1 MATRQYIGARYVP
14 KFYENS
20 DGTAAWRSG
29 VIYEPLTIVTYNGN
43 SYTSKKVVPATI
55 GDPSSNPA
63 YWVATGVYNEQI
75 ASLTES
81 LDDINNRIDNIG
93 KRRIVIIGDSYLW
106 GYTGDD
112 HQAPITSW
120 GTYLVNL
127 LGVGAGDYD
136 MRSLG
141 GAGFAVAN
149 LGKNFLDLLNDSTIN
164 SPETVTDVIVE
175 GGYNDRNSS
184 DVDIKNGILTFVRTA
199 KTKYPNA
206 KVWVGHNGWAKHGDR
221 LYSLSKSV
229 RSYIAGANEAG
240 AAYINNIEFSLHR
253 YFTDF
258 FADGVHA
265 NENGQK
271 RIAQLTADVLQGG
284 GGDIYETFTNYIFTP
299 ASDISQTKLPE
310 FLGETFNGKYVNV
323 VCQVPCTIEYDEG
336 NWKTITCSGTAEN
349 FIDLGSFSGGYMIG
363 PGDIMFTVIPMEFIF
378 RIGNGEFSG
387 NHVGGLMIRNGHL
400 WVYCRETTGNGW
412 AVYNN
417 VSRIYL
423 TTFNAQFDA
432 LFC

>member
-1 MATRQYIGARYVP
+1 MASRQYIGARYVP

-29 VIYEPLTIVTYNGN
+29 VAYEPLTIVTYNGN
-43 SYTSKKVVPATI
+43 SYTSKKVVPASV
-55 GDPSSNPA
+55 GDPSTNPA

-75 ASLTES
+75 ESLTES
-81 LDDINNRIDNIG
+81 LDDINSRIDNIG
-93 KRRIVIIGDSYLW
+93 KRRIVIIGDSYLYGW
-106 GYTGDD
+106 TGVEYQD
-112 HQAPITSW
+112 ITGW

-136 MRSLG
+136 IRSIG
-141 GAGFAVAN
+141 GAGFVAAN
-149 LGKNFLDLLNDSTIN
+149 IGKNFLDLLNESTIN

-175 GGYNDRNSS
+175 GGYNDRVCS
-184 DVDIKNGILTFVRTA
+184 DNDIKTAIVTFVRTA

-206 KVWVGHNGWAKHGDR
+206 KIWVGHNGWAKHSDR
-221 LYSLSKSV
+221 LYPLSKSV

-240 AAYINNIEFSLHR
+240 ATYINNIEFSLHR

-258 FADGVHA
+258 SADGIHP

-299 ASDISQTKLPE
+299 ASDISNTRLPE
-310 FLGETFNGKYVNV
+310 FLGEMFNGKYVNV
-323 VCQVPCTIEYDEG
+323 VCQASCTVEYDEN
-336 NWKTITCSGTAEN
+336 NWKTINCSGDE
-349 FIDLGSFSGGYMIG
+349 FIDLGSFNGGYMIG
-363 PGDIMFTVIPMEFIF
+363 PDVMFTVIPMEFIF
-378 RIGNGEFSG
+378 KIGNGEYTG
-387 NHVGGLMIRNGHL
+387 KHDGGLMIRNGHL
-400 WVYCRETTGNGW
+400 WLYCRETTGNQGW

-417 VSRIYL
+417 VSKIYM
-423 TTFNAQFDA
+423 TRFNAQFDSM
-432 LFC
+432 FC

>member
-75 ASLTES
+75 ESLTES

-93 KRRIVIIGDSYLW
+93 KRRIVIIGDSYLYGW
-106 GYTGDD
+106 TGVIN
-112 HQAPITSW
+112 QGITSW

-127 LGVGAGDYD
+127 LSVGGLDYD
-136 MRSLG
+136 IRSIG
-141 GAGFAVAN
+141 GAGFVAATQ
-149 LGKNFLDLLNDSTIN
+149 GKNFIDLLNESTIN

-184 DVDIKNGILTFVRTA
+184 NDDIKQGILTFVRAA

-206 KVWVGHNGWAKHGDR
+206 KIWVGHNGWAKHSDR

-258 FADGVHA
+258 FPDGVHA

-271 RIAQLTADVLQGG
+271 HIAQLTADVLQGG

-299 ASDISQTKLPE
+299 ASDISQTNLPE
-310 FLGETFNGKYVNV
+310 FLGEMFNGKYVNV
-323 VCQVPCTIEYDEG
+323 VCQAYCDVQYDET
-336 NWKTITCSGTAEN
+336 NWKSITCNGNE
-349 FIDLGSFSGGYMIG
+349 FIDLGSFSGGYIIG
-363 PGDIMFTVIPMEFIF
+363 PDVQFTVIPMEFMF
-378 RIGNGEFSG
+378 RIGNGEYTGKHS
-387 NHVGGLMIRNGHL
+387 GGLMIRDGHL
-400 WVYCRETTGNGW
+400 WMYCRETTGSGW

-417 VSRIYL
+417 ISIIKL
-423 TTFNAQFDA
+423 TRFNAQFDSM
-432 LFC
+432 FC